1 MVVPGGTSGMPLE
14 QCLRTV
20 LVVRRAGPV
29 PQDLRGYWNHADF
42 SQLREGGLHWGGAWG
57 EPLQSPC

>member
-42 SQLREGGLHWGGAWG
+42 SQLREGGLHWAGGVG
-57 EPLQSPC
+57 